1 MRKQNTQLPS
11 VPAVEVQR
19 VVRSQ
24 RTKDIENLRI
34 TIKVL
39 EREDREIELE
49 TARFFLREMKNKER
63 KPQAPNAELSD
74 SRPL

>member
-1 MRKQNTQLPS
+1 M
-11 VPAVEVQR
+11 
-19 VVRSQ
+19 VRSQ

-63 KPQAPNAELSD
+63 QPQTTNERGQPRD
-74 SRPL
+74 S